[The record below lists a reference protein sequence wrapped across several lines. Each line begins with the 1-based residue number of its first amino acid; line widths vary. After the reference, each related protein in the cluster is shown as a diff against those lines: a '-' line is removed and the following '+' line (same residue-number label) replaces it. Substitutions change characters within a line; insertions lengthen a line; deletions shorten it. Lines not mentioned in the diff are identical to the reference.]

1 MATFADCRPGKICRA
16 LLLAAAP
23 AVAPPV
29 DTKAPPASPAPTLS
43 ALVAAAKPGDTIEL
57 EARTYELDA
66 PLRLAVDRLTVSG
79 KGPGKTILRARFKG
93 TEARPEAILRVEGP
107 TFATMTHVAKHHL
120 AAAVDETATTITL
133 APEKTKLA
141 PFAAGDVV
149 LVRAP
154 NDAAFLDAIGAK
166 AWRKRYPYVRQTL
179 AHVRSVAG
187 PALTLDLPLGIAF
200 PARAEIMAAPVLRDV
215 VIKGMTLHYDLGAH
229 PDPTRYENAKPEAVV
244 DGIFVHGALAPRLED
259 LEILDAGRHAVH
271 LDGVLSPRVEKI
283 RADGAWNK
291 GKEGNGYF
299 RVARTYYGVFRDLR
313 LRGLRHLAIQ
323 WSSHDNL
330 FSGLDSDCDVNFHGG
345 FTQRNRVEGATILP
359 RRGHTWNKIRRTEA
373 KSGWAP
379 PDGPGNLVL
388 DPQKIEIK

>member
-1 MATFADCRPGKICRA
+1 MATFADFRPGKFCRA
-16 LLLAAAP
+16 LLLAATAAAASAHAAAP
-23 AVAPPV
+23 TPTP
-29 DTKAPPASPAPTLS
+29 TPTLS
-43 ALVAAAKPGDTIEL
+43 SLLAAAKPGETIEL

-66 PLRLAVDRLTVSG
+66 PLLVAVDRLTLSG
-79 KGPGKTILRARFKG
+79 KGSGKTILRANFKG
-93 TEARPEAILRVEGP
+93 TDARPEAILRVEAPG
-107 TFATMTHVAKHHL
+107 FATMTRVAKRHL
-120 AAAVDETATTITL
+120 AAAVTETATTLTL
-133 APEKTKLA
+133 AAGKKTKLA

-154 NDAAFLDAIGAK
+154 NDAAFFDAIGAK

-179 AHVRSVAG
+179 ALVRSASG
-187 PALTLDLPLGIAF
+187 PTLTLDAPLGVAL
-200 PARAEIMAAPVLRDV
+200 PAGAEILAAPVLRDV
-215 VIKGMTLHYDLGAH
+215 VLKGMTLHYDLGAH
-229 PDPTRYENAKPEAVV
+229 PDPTRYENAKPQGVV
-244 DGIFVHGALAPRLED
+244 DGVFVHGALAPRLED

-299 RVARTYYGVFRDLR
+299 RVARTYYGAFRDLR

-330 FSGLDSDCDVNFHGG
+330 FSGVDADCDVNFHGG
-345 FTQRNRVEGATILP
+345 FTQRNRVEGATLVP
-359 RRGHTWNKIRRTEA
+359 RRGHTWNKIYRTEA
-373 KSGWAP
+373 KSAWAP

-388 DPQKIEIK
+388 DPQKVEVK